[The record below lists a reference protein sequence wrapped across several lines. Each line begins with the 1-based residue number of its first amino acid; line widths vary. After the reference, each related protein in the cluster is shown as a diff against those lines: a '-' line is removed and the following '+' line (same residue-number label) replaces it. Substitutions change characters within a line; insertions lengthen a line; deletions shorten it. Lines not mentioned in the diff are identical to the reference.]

1 MRKLLF
7 TMVLVMPMSLLTF
20 GRATSRSE
28 ELMQASLL
36 SRSIVALAEEVAD
49 TTIVYN
55 GKQIVISDDSL
66 ETRISVFAQDST
78 RMVKSSE
85 TKFVNKQEIE
95 RIYVSSPLFPNS
107 TSLFYSSM
115 YPTLWWGTTS
125 LSTNIG
131 NRDGRASK
139 EGLHTR
145 GGFDIG
151 FTTAEGIYPINKKGD
166 ILLSTAVQV
175 VYSRQNF
182 QNSALLTDDGQLI
195 SFEDRTNAPASSS
208 YMSYA
213 SMRVPF
219 MLGNAPSVNW
229 STDWLDTQFGI
240 GIVPQ
245 YRFGRAS
252 YTFESEAFGDPI
264 ERKLKLYHWGLN
276 VDFNMV
282 LGPVKFSASVGLL
295 PVFKTSEGKKAY
307 CSSLNFGINIGELFG
322 KRSQNGSF

>member
-1 MRKLLF
+1 
-7 TMVLVMPMSLLTF
+7 MVMTMSLLTF

-36 SRSIVALAEEVAD
+36 SRSIGSLAEDVAD

-66 ETRISVFAQDST
+66 ETCISVFNQGST
-78 RMVKSSE
+78 QMVKSSE

-115 YPTLWWGTTS
+115 YPTLWWSTTS

-131 NRDGRASK
+131 NRGGSASK

-145 GGFDIG
+145 GSFDIG

-166 ILLSTAVQV
+166 FLLSAAVQV
-175 VYSRQNF
+175 V
-182 QNSALLTDDGQLI
+182 TGDGQFI

-252 YTFESEAFGDPI
+252 YTFEPEAFGDPI
-264 ERKLKLYHWGLN
+264 KRKLKLYHWGLN